1 MITAAKPAYSA
12 ALNSSHSLL
21 PSERF
26 PEGPLSRI
34 SSSRFF
40 FQDFF
45 QDQLRFVEFPVG
57 GAFRVRFRV
66 QGPGSRVQGPRATA
80 PESMSRLNRRGN
92 LPTSLKTAVEPP
104 LVLDPLESANT
115 LSRWEFNPFC
125 ALRSSRSFIHNN
137 ARDSTK
143 MASAAVFRSKHF
155 ARLCPRAR
163 SPSHSV
169 PLPAVG
175 RNRPCLIDPLIVN
188 RQIRCPP
195 PPALCW
201 WAGPITHFPGQRPRL
216 SPSSLR
222 EELRH

>member
-66 QGPGSRVQGPRATA
+66 QGPGSRGRGRLPPRAC
-80 PESMSRLNRRGN
+80 RGS
-92 LPTSLKTAVEPP
+92 TGEETFP
-104 LVLDPLESANT
+104 LA
-115 LSRWEFNPFC
+115 
-125 ALRSSRSFIHNN
+125 
-137 ARDSTK
+137 
-143 MASAAVFRSKHF
+143 
-155 ARLCPRAR
+155 
-163 SPSHSV
+163 
-169 PLPAVG
+169 
-175 RNRPCLIDPLIVN
+175 
-188 RQIRCPP
+188 
-195 PPALCW
+195 
-201 WAGPITHFPGQRPRL
+201 
-216 SPSSLR
+216 
-222 EELRH
+222 